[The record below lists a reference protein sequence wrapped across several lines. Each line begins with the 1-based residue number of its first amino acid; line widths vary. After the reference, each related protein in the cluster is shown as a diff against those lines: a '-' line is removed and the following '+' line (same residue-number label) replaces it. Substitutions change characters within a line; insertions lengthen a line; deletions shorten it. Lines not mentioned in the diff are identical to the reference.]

1 MNDIHLEKFMITL
14 YHLEKSRSFR
24 IVWLL
29 EELKL
34 AYGLDYQ
41 LISHERD
48 ERTYLAPKS
57 FKAIHPMGKA
67 PILVDDSLPDG
78 EQVLAE
84 SALIIEYLLRTY
96 DSEQRFYPVGD
107 KAWRDYTFWLHFAE
121 GSLMPPLVMGLILT
135 KAGQKAPLLVRPIAR
150 KLKAG
155 IDQLILKNNI
165 DSALSL
171 IEETLTRSPWFAG
184 DAFTG
189 ADVQMYFAVA
199 AARQRVGLAG
209 ESATQ
214 AWLERCES
222 RAGFIQ
228 ARQRAGSPF

>member
-1 MNDIHLEKFMITL
+1 MITL

-41 LISHERD
+41 LISHQRD

-57 FKAIHPMGKA
+57 FKNIHPMGKA

-84 SALIIEYLLRTY
+84 SALIIEYLLKTY
-96 DSEQRFYPVGD
+96 DSEQRFYPTGA

-135 KAGQKAPLLVRPIAR
+135 KASQKAPLLVRPIAR
-150 KLKAG
+150 KLKSG
-155 IDQLILKNNI
+155 IDQMILSNNI
-165 DSALSL
+165 SSALAL
-171 IEETLTRSPWFAG
+171 VEETLSRSPWFAG

-189 ADVQMYFAVA
+189 ADVQMYFAIA

-209 ESATQ
+209 MSAIT

-222 RAGFIQ
+222 RAGFINTV
-228 ARQRAGSPF
+228 AKVGTVF